1 MPISLLFLL
10 LSEVLELFIKNK
22 DIRKKYADLIKE
34 FTERPTDA
42 YYDSPV
48 VILFFS

>member
-22 DIRKKYADLIKE
+22 DIRIAIIIIDIDIIMFFIDSF
-34 FTERPTDA
+34 FT
-42 YYDSPV
+42 
-48 VILFFS
+48 